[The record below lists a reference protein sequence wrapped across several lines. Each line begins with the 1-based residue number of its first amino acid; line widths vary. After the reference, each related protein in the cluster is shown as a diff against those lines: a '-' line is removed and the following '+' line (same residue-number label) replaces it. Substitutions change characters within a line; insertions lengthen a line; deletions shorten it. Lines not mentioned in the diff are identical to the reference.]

1 MSCQEPQESKR
12 MKAQEF
18 AIGMSPG
25 VSIIVAMTL
34 LVIFSQYGQAQRP
47 LHSEVDKELGSLL
60 IARRDVWKELL
71 ERMTAQDAIVEH
83 RDSFDIMRLNS
94 IRQEF
99 YKAELELAE
108 SKEDRIKVL
117 MQALESQSDAEE
129 IMSVRAD
136 ASDAEFY
143 LKADRLRIEIEL
155 HKEKRKP

>member
-1 MSCQEPQESKR
+1 MRSQGIAAGLSL
-12 MKAQEF
+12 
-18 AIGMSPG
+18 G

-47 LHSEVDKELGSLL
+47 LYSEVDKELRSLL

-71 ERMTAQDAIVEH
+71 EGTTLRDQIADH
-83 RDSFDIMRLNS
+83 RDSIDIMRLNS

-136 ASDAEFY
+136 ATDAEFY